1 MLNQADV
8 IDDQSDAVTQNAWF
22 RCSLCAAISGEISI
36 LIQTGAESWGRFPVP
51 RICRW
56 ESRFYDGAQEPH
68 LVFYIVGMGHSMVLT
83 SCFLIIPLYFDKK
96 RARANGIS
104 SVGTSIG
111 GMVLGPLL
119 TILFLEFG
127 YPGAMVIIGG
137 MMLNLAVSGA
147 LFRPIVISPVSHTP
161 NGGTEYGI
169 EMKELSSN
177 LDKLDTKVVNPS
189 GNLET
194 HEEEIANDKD
204 LVAHSVGGIQDKERF
219 SKRKICS
226 HIFDCSVMKSKSFFG
241 FCLANLGI
249 FVCMSSN
256 TFLAGLAKEK
266 HVSDTMIA
274 LILMVTSATNCVS
287 RIISGFLF
295 DLNFLKKG
303 RILIFLLLGFLAGFI
318 MCLLPFTSSIAAIF
332 IVNMATNIF
341 IHAFHAQHITILC
354 DMVGQ
359 KKMAD
364 ALGIARMFMGVG
376 WLCGPVIGGDKVFSL
391 YDVNTII
398 TSFIIYHCVPKFKWY
413 QCFRNA

>member
-1 MLNQADV
+1 MGRRNH
-8 IDDQSDAVTQNAWF
+8 
-22 RCSLCAAISGEISI
+22 I
-36 LIQTGAESWGRFPVP
+36 L
-51 RICRW
+51 
-56 ESRFYDGAQEPH
+56 

-147 LFRPIVISPVSHTP
+147 LFRPIVISPVSHIP

-169 EMKELSSN
+169 EMKEMSSN
-177 LDKLDTKVVNPS
+177 LDKLDIKVVNPS

-194 HEEEIANDKD
+194 HEEEVANDKE
-204 LVAHSVGGIQDKERF
+204 LVAHNAGDVQDKER
-219 SKRKICS
+219 SRKGKICN

-256 TFLAGLAKEK
+256 TFLAGLAKER
-266 HVSDTMIA
+266 HVSDTVIA

-295 DLNFLKKG
+295 DLNFLKKR

-318 MCLLPFTSSIAAIF
+318 MCLLPFTQSITAIF

-341 IHAFHAQHITILC
+341 IHAFHAQHVTILC

-376 WLCGPVIGGDKVFSL
+376 WLCGPVIGGNKVL
-391 YDVNTII
+391 VYMT
-398 TSFIIYHCVPKFKWY
+398 
-413 QCFRNA
+413 